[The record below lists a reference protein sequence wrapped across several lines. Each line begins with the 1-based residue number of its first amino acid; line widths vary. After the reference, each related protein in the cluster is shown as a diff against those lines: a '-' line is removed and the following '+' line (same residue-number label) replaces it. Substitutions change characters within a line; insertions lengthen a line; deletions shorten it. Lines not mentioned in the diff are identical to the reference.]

1 MAAKIEIVMKKA
13 EPMSW
18 ARLELPP
25 PTPVSTNEKKAK
37 ECVQKKKRTE
47 SVPTVRELAQNNTR
61 CISVLYTHTR
71 AHTHFSFV
79 FDLITTHQFS
89 HQTLAPSHLPF
100 ADYRCSLKDA
110 RGVQECENC
119 VSTVSQ
125 IIVVCFAN
133 WARQLLNIHSPIH
146 RSMMGNI
153 FQ

>member
-1 MAAKIEIVMKKA
+1 MMAAKIEIVMKKA

-37 ECVQKKKRTE
+37 ECVQKKKRTD
-47 SVPTVRELAQNNTR
+47 SVPTVKRASSEQHT
-61 CISVLYTHTR
+61 LYFCTVHTR